1 MSKGGGKG
9 HTPREAKDDLK
20 STQQLSVIDALS
32 EGPIVGPVN
41 GLQSVLINNTPVVDA
56 DGNSNIHGVTVVY
69 QVGET
74 PQAPLE
80 GFEASGAETVLG
92 VEVKHDNPVSATY
105 QIGKTITVMA
115 NCERNGG
122 SGAITVTINI
132 NGQVKTAEVIP
143 YTAGLPAMYQT
154 VVFSVYTTSPVVDIS
169 VSLRVRGQYT
179 TSASVWPLVMVSRS
193 GSNFTN

>member
-74 PQAPLE
+74 PQSPLE

-92 VEVKHDNPVSATY
+92 VEVKHDNPVTR
-105 QIGKTITVMA
+105 T
-115 NCERNGG
+115 
-122 SGAITVTINI
+122 
-132 NGQVKTAEVIP
+132 
-143 YTAGLPAMYQT
+143 
-154 VVFSVYTTSPVVDIS
+154 
-169 VSLRVRGQYT
+169 
-179 TSASVWPLVMVSRS
+179 
-193 GSNFTN
+193 

>member
-92 VEVKHDNPVSATY
+92 VEVKHDNPVT
-105 QIGKTITVMA
+105 
-115 NCERNGG
+115 R
-122 SGAITVTINI
+122 
-132 NGQVKTAEVIP
+132 
-143 YTAGLPAMYQT
+143 T
-154 VVFSVYTTSPVVDIS
+154 VVSENVDRLRFTFGVQMLQETTDKGDRNPSSVN
-169 VSLRVRGQYT
+169 L
-179 TSASVWPLVMVSRS
+179 L
-193 GSNFTN
+193 

>member
-1 MSKGGGKG
+1 MQDIPQETLSETTKAEQSAKG

-92 VEVKHDNPVSATY
+92 VEVKHDNPVTR
-105 QIGKTITVMA
+105 TVVSENVDRLPAHHWRRKAVLLPEQQPPEQKMPQ
-115 NCERNGG
+115 
-122 SGAITVTINI
+122 
-132 NGQVKTAEVIP
+132 NGQK
-143 YTAGLPAMYQT
+143 
-154 VVFSVYTTSPVVDIS
+154 IS
-169 VSLRVRGQYT
+169 RT
-179 TSASVWPLVMVSRS
+179 
-193 GSNFTN
+193 

>member
-9 HTPREAKDDLK
+9 HTPYEAPDSLK
-20 STQQLSVIDALS
+20 SVQQLGVIDALS

-80 GFEASGAETVLG
+80 GFEDSGAETMLG
-92 VEVKHDNPVSATY
+92 VEVKHDNPITRTIVSENIDRLRFTFGVQSLVEGNDKGDRNESSVNL
-105 QIGKTITVMA
+105 QIQFQV
-115 NCERNGG
+115 
-122 SGAITVTINI
+122 SGIW
-132 NGQVKTAEVIP
+132 
-143 YTAGLPAMYQT
+143 QT
-154 VVFSVYTTSPVVDIS
+154 
-169 VSLRVRGQYT
+169 
-179 TSASVWPLVMVSRS
+179 
-193 GSNFTN
+193 

>member
-80 GFEASGAETVLG
+80 GFEASGAER
-92 VEVKHDNPVSATY
+92 
-105 QIGKTITVMA
+105 
-115 NCERNGG
+115 CW
-122 SGAITVTINI
+122 
-132 NGQVKTAEVIP
+132 
-143 YTAGLPAMYQT
+143 
-154 VVFSVYTTSPVVDIS
+154 
-169 VSLRVRGQYT
+169 
-179 TSASVWPLVMVSRS
+179 VWK
-193 GSNFTN
+193 